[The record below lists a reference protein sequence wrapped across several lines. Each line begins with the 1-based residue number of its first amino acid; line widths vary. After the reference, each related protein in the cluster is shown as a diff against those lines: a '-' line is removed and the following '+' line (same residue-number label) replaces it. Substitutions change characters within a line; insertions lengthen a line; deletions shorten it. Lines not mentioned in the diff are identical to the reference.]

1 MRNLEV
7 LKEWRDLRETIKNK
21 TKMDKLKD
29 VVIFWSK
36 QGIVNYVLDYDNPET
51 WPTVWELISEGFYDQ
66 TALSYL
72 MAETLFLV
80 DENPRLVLIKI
91 VKTNEIL
98 LVVSIDDYILNYSY
112 NDIVHKQEINQFVK
126 VIHEYKREEGKYY
139 VS

>member
-1 MRNLEV
+1 MRNFEV
-7 LKEWRDLRETIKNK
+7 LKEWRDLREIIKNK
-21 TKMDKLKD
+21 TKIYKLKD
-29 VVIFWSK
+29 VVNFWSK
-36 QGIVNYVLDYDNPET
+36 QGIVNYVLDYDKPET

-91 VKTNEIL
+91 IKTNEIL

-126 VIHEYKREEGKYY
+126 VIQEYKREKGKYY

>member
-7 LKEWRDLRETIKNK
+7 LKEWRDLRETIKHK

-36 QGIVNYVLDYDNPET
+36 QGIVNYVLDYDKPET

-66 TALSYL
+66 TSLSYL
-72 MAETLFLV
+72 MAETLFLI

-139 VS
+139 VN

>member
-21 TKMDKLKD
+21 TKMVKLKE
-29 VVIFWSK
+29 VVNFWSK

-91 VKTNEIL
+91 IKTNEIL

-126 VIHEYKREEGKYY
+126 VIQEYKREKGKYY